1 MNKEIAEII
10 KRYAIEKHTELNAY
24 LLGKSK
30 DTLVATLLD
39 LLTIYIND
47 KNSSTLRE
55 FLTVSLAGYEHGQ
68 KKIGYNGFRQSS
80 IDVGKVDKCEAKPK
94 NIDTEK
100 KSKLNG
106 NGNFTDYTFKRLAKD
121 RSEKGL
127 NMVVSG
133 FVEGRLIYVL
143 EFPFAYKKFVNN
155 LKLQLGRHFPDHKDI
170 KGSYLR
176 SANFSYKDFVECEK
190 LRVVFILKKDELEKQ
205 RKYIVKGFFDFL
217 LKKAE

>member
-10 KRYAIEKHTELNAY
+10 KRYAIGKHTELNTY

-30 DTLVATLLD
+30 DTLLAIIMD
-39 LLTIYIND
+39 LLTTYIND

-55 FLTVSLAGYEHGQ
+55 FLTVSLAGYEHEQ

-80 IDVGKVDKCEAKPK
+80 IDVGKIEKCEAKPK

-100 KSKLNG
+100 KSKLSG

-121 RSEKGL
+121 ENEKGL
-127 NMVVSG
+127 NMLVSG

-143 EFPFAYKKFVNN
+143 EFPFAYKKFIDN
-155 LKLQLGRHFPDHKDI
+155 LKLKLEKHFPDRKDVS
-170 KGSYLR
+170 GRYLR
-176 SANFSYKDFVECEK
+176 GANFSYKNFVECKE
-190 LRVVFILKKDELEKQ
+190 LRVVFILKKEELEKQ
-205 RKYIVKGFFDFL
+205 KKYMVKGFFDFL